1 MTEAKSKAAYTP
13 PERRHPHLVRLT
25 TWLRQH
31 PVVVGAIA
39 LALIALVFFLDAVVH
54 PVTMAGFY
62 LVPLTLLALSA
73 RDRLVVAAAA
83 LCGALTVLVMMVWQG
98 GVDAEKSFDLLYGSL
113 AGVALIFLA
122 YLIRRLSMISDY
134 ATLRAQLSE
143 AGADILTSGGTRDD
157 LDELLEHAL
166 ERLGEQLEATGGVLL
181 LLEEGKWIGRAGF
194 GLGVD
199 AREMVAEYTD
209 MPLSGEAMRSE
220 ATLARDLTG
229 SDLAPGPLAARLH
242 LERVL
247 FVPMRA
253 LEREV
258 GVLIYNRPQASG
270 DFDSEQVS
278 LAETV
283 ARYLAV
289 SLDNVRLM
297 LELSAKRHDLEL
309 VRDSSLDFA
318 QSLDTSEVLEAVVA
332 RLLDALG
339 MQACDLYEVDL
350 DAGTMRIL
358 VSYEDQ
364 EFDSSDWSGKEYPL
378 DHFASSSLAVSSR
391 RPVLVLSLDD
401 PRLNDVERELMQRW
415 GHKTELSI
423 PLRIRDRVIALVE
436 LFDDQE
442 GRNVSDE
449 EIELASTICRFAAL
463 AIDKARLFDQ
473 QRVITERRDR
483 LARRLQRLQSFA
495 VDLNRRLDRAE
506 LQEVLDEVTHA
517 ALDLLHV
524 RAAAVLS
531 GSGEYLAV
539 KALAVAGS
547 GSAADLAAAE
557 AELLAR
563 CGDALAAPGDE
574 TMAGGELV
582 TANVAQSD
590 GLLFAPLASET
601 PQQATTLV
609 VADKQAGSFDDED
622 RLLVATLAAQLGA
635 SLHNATAYQ
644 REHVIAETFQTALLM
659 APPAIPGIEV
669 GVRYRSATDAAR
681 VGGDFYD
688 LVTLDPGRLM
698 VIVGDVCGKS
708 LNAAAQSAVVRYMLR
723 AYAAEGSPGEALSRL
738 NSAVIAQ
745 TPDQPFVTL
754 VLAYIDVAR
763 HMFEYAVAGHPRPIV
778 FAGHGP
784 FPVPGEGN
792 VPVGIFRGAVYPTN
806 RAILPDDSCVVL
818 YTDGITDARRDGVL
832 FGEDRV
838 HEAVRANLLLPAQD
852 LADTLMETVQDYAAG
867 VLADDCAV
875 VTIRLP

>member
-1 MTEAKSKAAYTP
+1 MTEAKSRPAYTP
-13 PERRHPHLVRLT
+13 PERRHPRLVRLT
-25 TWLRQH
+25 TRLRRH
-31 PVVVGAIA
+31 TVVVGAVA
-39 LALIALVFFLDAVVH
+39 AALIILVFFLDAVIH

-73 RDRLVVAAAA
+73 RDRLVAAAGV
-83 LCGALTVLVMMVWQG
+83 LCGLLTVLVMVWQG
-98 GVDAEKSFDLLYGSL
+98 GPNAAQYFFLLYGSL
-113 AGVALIFLA
+113 AGVGLILLA

-143 AGADILTSGGTRDD
+143 AGADILTGGGTRDD
-157 LDELLEHAL
+157 LDELLEYAL
-166 ERLGEQLEATGGVLL
+166 ERLGEQLDATGGVLL
-181 LLEEGKWIGRAGF
+181 LLEGGQWIGRAGF

-199 AREMVAEYTD
+199 AREMVADYAD
-209 MPLSGEAMRSE
+209 MPLSGEAMRSK

-229 SDLAPGPLAARLH
+229 SDVTPGPLAARLR
-242 LERVL
+242 LEHVL

-253 LEREV
+253 LEREI
-258 GVLIYNRPQASG
+258 GVLIYNRPEASG

-289 SLDNVRLM
+289 ALDNVRLM
-297 LELSAKRHDLEL
+297 FELSAKRHDLEL

-318 QSLDTSEVLEAVVA
+318 QSLDTSEVLEAIVA

-339 MQACDLYEVDL
+339 MHACDLYEVDL
-350 DAGTMRIL
+350 DAGTIRML
-358 VSYEDQ
+358 VSYDDQ
-364 EFDSSDWSGKEYPL
+364 AFDSSEGSRAEYPL
-378 DHFASSSLAVSSR
+378 GHFASSSLAVSSR

-401 PRLNDVERELMQRW
+401 PRLNDAERELMQRW
-415 GHKTELSI
+415 GHKTQLSI
-423 PLRIRDRVIALVE
+423 PLRIRDRVIGLVE
-436 LFDDQE
+436 LFGDQE
-442 GRNVSDE
+442 GRSLSEE
-449 EIELASTICRFAAL
+449 EIELARTICRFAAL
-463 AIDKARLFDQ
+463 AIDKARLFEQ
-473 QRVITERRDR
+473 QRVITDRRDR

-524 RAAAVLS
+524 HAAAVLS
-531 GSGEYLAV
+531 GSGKYLAV

-547 GSAADLAAAE
+547 GAAADLPTAE

-563 CGDALAAPGDE
+563 FGSALAAPGDE

-582 TANVAQSD
+582 TAGVVQRND
-590 GLLFAPLASET
+590 LLFAPLESET
-601 PQQATTLV
+601 PQQAYTLV

-644 REHVIAETFQTALLM
+644 REHAIAETFQTALLM

-669 GVRYRSATDAAR
+669 GVRYRAATDAAR

-688 LVTLDPGRLM
+688 LVTLGPGRLM

-708 LNAAAQSAVVRYMLR
+708 LSAAAQSAVVRYMLR

-745 TPDQPFVTL
+745 SPDQPFVTL

-763 HMFEYAVAGHPRPIV
+763 HMFEYAVAGHPQPIV
-778 FAGHGP
+778 FAGHDA
-784 FPVPGEGN
+784 FPVPNEGD
-792 VPVGIFRGAVYPTN
+792 VPVGIVRGTVYATN
-806 RAILPDDSCVVL
+806 RAILPDDSCVVM
-818 YTDGITDARRDGVL
+818 YTDGVTDARRDGVF
-832 FGEDRV
+832 FGESRLN
-838 HEAVRANLLLPAQD
+838 EAVRVNLSLPAQG

>member
-1 MTEAKSKAAYTP
+1 VTEATSSKAYTP
-13 PERRHPHLVRLT
+13 PERRHPRLVQLT
-25 TWLRQH
+25 TRLRRH
-31 PVVVGAIA
+31 PVAIGVIA
-39 LALIALVFFLDAVVH
+39 LVLIAIVFFLDAVVH

-62 LVPLTLLALSA
+62 LVPLTLLALAA
-73 RDRLVVAAAA
+73 RDRLVTAAGI
-83 LCGALTVLVMMVWQG
+83 LCGLLTVLVMVVQG
-98 GVDAEKSFDLLYGSL
+98 GITAPETFFMLYGSL

-157 LDELLEHAL
+157 LDELLEYAL
-166 ERLGEQLEATGGVLL
+166 ERLGEQLDATGGVLL
-181 LLEEGKWIGRAGF
+181 LLEEGRWVGRAGF

-199 AREMVAEYTD
+199 AREMVAEYAE
-209 MPLSGEAMRSE
+209 MPISGEAMRRE
-220 ATLARDLTG
+220 ATLDRDLTG
-229 SDLAPGPLAARLH
+229 SDLEPGPLASRLR

-270 DFDSEQVS
+270 DFTSEQVS

-289 SLDNVRLM
+289 ALDNVRLM
-297 LELSAKRHDLEL
+297 LELSAKRHGLEL

-339 MQACDLYEVDL
+339 MHACDLYEVDL

-358 VSYEDQ
+358 VSYDDQ
-364 EFDSSDWSGKEYPL
+364 AFDNSDEVAREYTL
-378 DHFASSSLAVSSR
+378 DHFASSNLAVSSR
-391 RPVLVLSLDD
+391 RPVLVLSPDD
-401 PRLNDVERELMQRW
+401 PRLNDAERELMERW
-415 GHKTELSI
+415 GHKTQLSI

-442 GRNVSDE
+442 GRSVSDE
-449 EIELASTICRFAAL
+449 EIELARTICRFAAL
-463 AIDKARLFDQ
+463 AIDKARLYDE
-473 QRVITERRDR
+473 QRVLTERRDR
-483 LARRLQRLQSFA
+483 LSRRLQRLQSFA
-495 VDLNRRLDRAE
+495 VGLNRRLDRAE
-506 LQEVLDEVTHA
+506 LQEVLDEVSHA
-517 ALDLLHV
+517 ALDLLRV

-539 KALAVAGS
+539 KSIAVAGT
-547 GSAADLAAAE
+547 GAATDLAAAE
-557 AELLAR
+557 MELLER
-563 CGDALAAPGDE
+563 CGHALAAPGDE
-574 TMAGGELV
+574 MMAGGELV
-582 TANVAQSD
+582 TANVGFSD
-590 GLLFAPLASET
+590 GLLFASLESET
-601 PQQATTLV
+601 PQQAGMLV
-609 VADKQAGSFDDED
+609 VADKQAGEFDDED

-635 SLHNATAYQ
+635 SLHNASAYQ

-669 GVRYRSATDAAR
+669 GVRYRAATDAAR

-688 LVTLDPGRLM
+688 LVTLGPGRLM

-745 TPDQPFVTL
+745 SPDQPFVTL

-778 FAGHGP
+778 FAGHSA

-818 YTDGITDARRDGVL
+818 YTDGITDARSEGAL
-832 FGEDRV
+832 FGEARV
-838 HEAVRANLLLPAQD
+838 HEAVRVGLPLAAQE
-852 LADTLMETVQDYAAG
+852 LADSLMETVQDYAGG

-875 VTIRLP
+875 VTIKLP